1 MIAEATI
8 SKPLDFQPP
17 YNWNQYYLILGED
30 NEKSVFNFFDSC
42 NFIIPAANTF
52 ALEPE
57 GVSAEGESAT
67 KTQNIL
73 DASSIYYRFDLGCQC
88 NGWGYCGKSS
98 QVTFI

>member
-1 MIAEATI
+1 MKSRFLT
-8 SKPLDFQPP
+8 F
-17 YNWNQYYLILGED
+17 LILAIM
-30 NEKSVFNFFDSC
+30 FT
-42 NFIIPAANTF
+42 FIIPAANTF

-57 GVSAEGESAT
+57 GVSAT

-98 QVTFI
+98 